1 VVAGTEL
8 RESGDATAAT
18 LLARSGLPRREAR
31 ALLAHVLGIRRER
44 LIAHPQ
50 MPVARNDEQRFA
62 DYAAR
67 RRAGEPLAYL
77 LGSCEFYGRSFTVT
91 PSVLVPRPETE
102 LLIDLAL
109 EELADRPAPRI
120 LDLGTGSG
128 CIAITLALERPDASI
143 EAVDACGDALAV
155 ASRNALALGA
165 RVAFRP
171 SDWFSAVTGRFDLI
185 VANPPYIAAGDP
197 HLASLTHEPLRALTD
212 HADGLDCLRAIIG
225 AAADYPGSPAASLML
240 EHGHD
245 QAAQL
250 SAHCARRAGLVEV
263 IDRRMTPPASVASA
277 GPGQRH
283 RTLTRP
289 DSRTCSAHGA
299 PQTSSRAR

>member
-1 VVAGTEL
+1 VSADTGL
-8 RESGDATAAT
+8 PAPGDATATPAAT

-50 MPVARNDEQRFA
+50 TPVERNDAQTFA
-62 DYAAR
+62 TLAAR
-67 RRAGEPLAYL
+67 RRAGEPFAYL
-77 LGSCEFYGRSFTVT
+77 LGSCEFYGRSFAVS

-109 EELADRPAPRI
+109 EALADRRAPRV

-143 EAVDACGDALAV
+143 DAVDACGDALAV

-165 RVAFRP
+165 RVDFRP

-197 HLASLTHEPLRALTD
+197 HLADLAHEPRQALTD
-212 HADGLDCLRAIIG
+212 HADGLACLRKIIG
-225 AAADYPGSPAASLML
+225 AAPDFLVPGGSLMV

-245 QAAQL
+245 QAAPV
-250 SAHCARRAGLVEV
+250 RALCEASGLIEV
-263 IDRRMTPPASVASA
+263 TTVDDAA
-277 GPGQRH
+277 GIGRV
-283 RTLTRP
+283 
-289 DSRTCSAHGA
+289 C
-299 PQTSSRAR
+299 RARAALRA

>member
-1 VVAGTEL
+1 
-8 RESGDATAAT
+8 
-18 LLARSGLPRREAR
+18 
-31 ALLAHVLGIRRER
+31 
-44 LIAHPQ
+44 
-50 MPVARNDEQRFA
+50 
-62 DYAAR
+62 
-67 RRAGEPLAYL
+67 
-77 LGSCEFYGRSFTVT
+77 
-91 PSVLVPRPETE
+91 VLVPRPETE

-109 EELADRPAPRI
+109 EELADRRAPRI

-197 HLASLTHEPLRALTD
+197 HLADLSARAAAG
-212 HADGLDCLRAIIG
+212 ADRPRRWARAVCARSSG
-225 AAADYPGSPAASLML
+225 AAPDFLVPGGSLMV

-245 QAAQL
+245 QAAAVRAL
-250 SAHCARRAGLVEV
+250 CEAAGLIEV
-263 IDRRMTPPASVASA
+263 TTVDDAA
-277 GPGQRH
+277 GIGRV
-283 RTLTRP
+283 
-289 DSRTCSAHGA
+289 C
-299 PQTSSRAR
+299 RARVAFRT